1 MASNYTALGVQLM
14 TTGEKAG
21 TWGTLTNTN
30 WDIIEQISGGYKVQT
45 LNTDGAGANT
55 TDLTKTDGA
64 TGSTVATRVIIFGAV
79 SPQAITGN
87 KIVTFPVL
95 TKNFYLIKNSTSGAY
110 TVQLKAASGSGATVT
125 WATDD
130 KGWKIVYFDGVA
142 TNTGVYD
149 TGFGGGDVTLTG
161 TQTLTNKTLTSPKIG
176 TSILDTNGLQ
186 LALLTATGSA
196 VNEFTIA
203 NAASGAGPILSAT
216 GDESNVDI
224 NLNPKGTGV
233 LKSATAAIKIA
244 GKETMWIPSTA
255 FYLPT
260 TNPADAA
267 SVETTAVRP
276 ELKVLDFDASTAQ
289 YAQFAIAMPKSWNL
303 GTVTYQV
310 FWSPSTTNTGNC
322 IFGLQGV
329 SCTEGDT
336 ADVAFGTAQE
346 VTDAG
351 IGTVE
356 DVQMSAVSSAMTI
369 AGSPADDD
377 QTFFQLY
384 RDAADGSDTFT
395 GEARVLGI
403 KVFYT
408 TDAANDA

>member
-1 MASNYTALGVQLM
+1 MASTYTGLGVELM
-14 TTGEKAG
+14 VTGEKAG
-21 TWGTLTNTN
+21 QWGDITNTN
-30 WDIIEQISGGYKVQT
+30 LQIFEQIAGGYTTQAV
-45 LNTDGAGANT
+45 TDGAD
-55 TDLTKTDGA
+55 TDLTVNDGSTGA
-64 TGSTVATRVIIFGAV
+64 TLAHRIIELTGSLSAGRNVTIPIDVQTFYIIKNAT
-79 SPQAITGN
+79 TGSQV
-87 KIVTFPVL
+87 VTFKYV
-95 TKNFYLIKNSTSGAY
+95 
-110 TVQLKAASGSGATVT
+110 SGSGSSVAIANGDTVLVYATANDGT
-125 WATDD
+125 NPD
-130 KGWKIVYFDGVA
+130 IV
-142 TNTGVYD
+142 D
-149 TGFGGGDVTLTG
+149 TGFSTTTGDVTLTG

-176 TSILDTNGLQ
+176 TNILDTNGAELINF
-186 LALLTATGSA
+186 TATGSA
-196 VNEFTIA
+196 VNELTIA
-203 NAASGAGPILSAT
+203 NAATGVAGPILSAT
-216 GDESNVDI
+216 GETNVGI
-224 NLNPKGTGV
+224 NINPAGTGV
-233 LKSATAAIKIA
+233 LKSGSSAVKIA
-244 GKETMWIPSTA
+244 GTETMWIPATA

-267 SVETTAVRP
+267 SVETTALRP

-310 FWSPSTTNTGNC
+310 FWSPSTINTDNC

-336 ADVAFGTAQE
+336 TDVVFGTAQE

-356 DVQMSAVSSAMTI
+356 DIQMTAVSGAITI

-377 QTFFQLY
+377 QTFFQFY
-384 RDAADGSDTFT
+384 RDAADVSDTFT

-403 KVFYT
+403 KLFYT

>member
-1 MASNYTALGVQLM
+1 MASTYTGLGTELM
-14 TTGEKAG
+14 VTGEAAG
-21 TWGTLTNTN
+21 TWGTKTNTN
-30 WDIIEQISGGYKVQT
+30 LKILEQIAGGYVAIDINGGAQTTNLAVSDGAATDANQVGHRIIEF
-45 LNTDGAGANT
+45 
-55 TDLTKTDGA
+55 
-64 TGSTVATRVIIFGAV
+64 TG
-79 SPQAITGN
+79 AITGN
-87 KIVTFPVL
+87 QIVTIPLDVQ
-95 TKNFYLIKNSTSGAY
+95 TFYIIKNTTSDGTNGY
-110 TVQLKAASGSGATVT
+110 TVQLKYITGSGSSVT
-125 WATDD
+125 FA
-130 KGWKIVYFDGVA
+130 
-142 TNTGVYD
+142 
-149 TGFGGGDVTLTG
+149 GGDRG
-161 TQTLTNKTLTSPKIG
+161 TKLLYATANDGTNPDLVDATASLSLTSPSVITGINDVIG
-176 TSILDTNGLQ
+176 NELFKV
-186 LALLTATGSA
+186 TATASA
-196 VNEFTIA
+196 INEFTVA
-203 NAASGAGPILSAT
+203 NAASGNGPILSTT
-216 GDESNVDI
+216 GGGTNIDL
-224 NLNPKGTGV
+224 NLNPKGSGV
-233 LKSATAAIKIA
+233 LKSGTAAVKIA
-244 GKETMWIPSTA
+244 GTETMWIPA
-255 FYLPT
+255 NALYLPT

-267 SVETTAVRP
+267 SVETTALRP

-336 ADVAFGTAQE
+336 ADVVFGTAQE

-356 DVQMSAVSSAMTI
+356 DVQMTAASSAMTI

-403 KVFYT
+403 KLFYT

>member
-1 MASNYTALGVQLM
+1 MPSTYTGLGVQLM
-14 TTGEKAG
+14 VTGEKAG

-30 WDIIEQISGGYKVQT
+30 WNIIEQISGGYATQAV
-45 LNTDGAGANT
+45 TDGAD
-55 TDLTKTDGA
+55 TDLSVSDGSTGA
-64 TGSTVATRVIIFGAV
+64 TLAHRIIELTGSLTSGRNVTIPLDVQTFYVIKNAT
-79 SPQAITGN
+79 TGSQ
-87 KIVTFPVL
+87 IVTFKYV
-95 TKNFYLIKNSTSGAY
+95 T
-110 TVQLKAASGSGATVT
+110 GSGGSVAIANGDTVLVYATANDVT
-125 WATDD
+125 NPD
-130 KGWKIVYFDGVA
+130 II
-142 TNTGVYD
+142 D
-149 TGFGGGDVTLTG
+149 TGFSTTVGDVTLTG

-176 TSILDTNGLQ
+176 TNILDTGGNELMKI
-186 LALLTATGSA
+186 TVTGSA
-196 VNEFTIA
+196 ENEFTM
-203 NAASGAGPILSAT
+203 AAGGSGAGPTLSSSGST
-216 GDESNVDI
+216 DTNIDM
-224 NLNPKGTGV
+224 NLNPLGTGV
-233 LKSATAAIKIA
+233 LKSGTAAVKIA
-244 GKETMWIPSTA
+244 GTETMWIPATA

-267 SVETTAVRP
+267 SVETTALRP
-276 ELKVLDFDASTAQ
+276 ELKVLDFDAGTAQ

-336 ADVAFGTAQE
+336 ADVAFGTAIE

-356 DVQMSAVSSAMTI
+356 DVQMTSASSGMTI

-403 KVFYT
+403 KLFYT